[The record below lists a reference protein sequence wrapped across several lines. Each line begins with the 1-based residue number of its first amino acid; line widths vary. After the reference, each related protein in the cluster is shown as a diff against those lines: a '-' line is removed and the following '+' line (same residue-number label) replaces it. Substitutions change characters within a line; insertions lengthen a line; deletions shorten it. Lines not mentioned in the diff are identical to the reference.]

1 MKKSKKELVEAR
13 LKKSEEA
20 LAMALMGA
28 EKKYWNSSAS
38 ALYYSCY
45 YLVHALF
52 AEYEID
58 AHTHAGTKTLFSS
71 EFIKQN
77 IIEERWGKLLSNLFR
92 YRQDADYGD
101 FPIIN
106 ESIIV
111 PLIPEVKEFDK
122 IVRHLLSQKNKSL

>member
-20 LAMALMGA
+20 LNMAVFAA

-38 ALYYSCY
+38 ALYYSCF

-58 AHTHAGTKTLFSS
+58 AHTHSGTKTLFGS

-77 IIEERWGKLLSNLFR
+77 IIEERWGKLLSHLFK

-101 FPIIN
+101 FPIIK
-106 ESIIV
+106 ESNIV
-111 PLIPEVKEFDK
+111 PLISEIKEFDT
-122 IVRHLLSQKNKSL
+122 IVRHLLAQKK